1 MADLSQAALITG
13 QDQAESPYV
22 GVEEKGKEIIME
34 IKNATS
40 VGGVRSS
47 VSQAQA
53 DSVAPRP
60 PSDHVSTADT
70 SRMAD
75 LARAAQAGVATLRTI
90 RLARIE
96 KSIHAGTYH
105 PTASEIAS
113 RLLDAA
119 EIDHHMQALLRA

>member
-1 MADLSQAALITG
+1 
-13 QDQAESPYV
+13 
-22 GVEEKGKEIIME
+22 ME

-40 VGGVRSS
+40 VGGARSAAS
-47 VSQAQA
+47 PVQA
-53 DSVAPRP
+53 DSVSRRP
-60 PSDHVSTADT
+60 SSDHVSTADT

-75 LARAAQAGVATLRTI
+75 MARAAQAGVATLRTI
-90 RLARIE
+90 RLAHIE

-119 EIDHHMQALLRA
+119 EIDHHLQALLRA